1 MDKRGGRYEI
11 LSTLGSFHGRTMAT
25 IAATGQ
31 EKVRQ
36 GFGPVLEGFR
46 YVPFGD
52 LAAMEAALSDTT
64 VAILVEPIQG
74 EAGVVVP
81 PDGYLRGLR
90 ELCDRNGLLLIFDE
104 VQVGIGR
111 TGKLFAY
118 EHAGVAPDIMPLAK
132 ALGGGVPIG
141 AIADDSRGGGK
152 PQPRLARLNVRR

>member
-1 MDKRGGRYEI
+1 MDKREGRYEI

-52 LAAMEAALSDTT
+52 LAAMETALSDKT

-74 EAGVVVP
+74 
-81 PDGYLRGLR
+81 RR
-90 ELCDRNGLLLIFDE
+90 
-104 VQVGIGR
+104 
-111 TGKLFAY
+111 
-118 EHAGVAPDIMPLAK
+118 
-132 ALGGGVPIG
+132 
-141 AIADDSRGGGK
+141 RGGRAAR
-152 PQPRLARLNVRR
+152 RLS